1 VDDEPAISAS
11 KEVANRTGLIIHD
24 KVDERAYDKA
34 TIITNKLHTDIENLL
49 LGLGIQRPQ
58 WNSPKLKE
66 ISQRLVL
73 LCSTIVD
80 GLVGPFITNNEHLD
94 KSLQTPA
101 NECVEQTGKDDQPY
115 PNGPAAGSGYLEAG
129 R

>member
-1 VDDEPAISAS
+1 MDDEPTISGS

-24 KVDERAYDKA
+24 EVDKRAYDKA
-34 TIITNKLHTDIENLL
+34 TIITNELHTDIENLL

-66 ISQRLVL
+66 TFQRLVL

-80 GLVGPFITNNEHLD
+80 GLVGPFITNNKHLE
-94 KSLQTPA
+94 KSL
-101 NECVEQTGKDDQPY
+101 
-115 PNGPAAGSGYLEAG
+115 
-129 R
+129 

>member
-1 VDDEPAISAS
+1 VDNEPAISSS

-24 KVDERAYDKA
+24 EVDKRAYDKA
-34 TIITNKLHTDIENLL
+34 TIITNELYADIENLL

-58 WNSPKLKE
+58 WNSPKPKE
-66 ISQRLVL
+66 TSQRLAL

-80 GLVGPFITNNEHLD
+80 GSVGPFITNNEHLD

-115 PNGPAAGSGYLEAG
+115 PNSPAAGNGHLEAG